1 MRGVARTKLAVLML
15 SGLALSA
22 PFALVAKVQAALVES
37 AASAAVRTL
46 SSVSAPLSPATVAAA
61 PVAAVGVPLAIDAGG
76 EQGGSRAP
84 GTPQAAGAR
93 AKAVA
98 KPQALFVSASTVLQL
113 SQSAA
118 RPQGSFVPQTS
129 QHPAGLRLVG
139 VGALGIGVQDG
150 DILIDAMGIS
160 PRASGEIIG
169 AIIEAR
175 ARRVYALSGT
185 LWRSGHTFRI
195 TVEQPYLGPA

>member
-1 MRGVARTKLAVLML
+1 M
-15 SGLALSA
+15 
-22 PFALVAKVQAALVES
+22 
-37 AASAAVRTL
+37 L
-46 SSVSAPLSPATVAAA
+46 SSVSAPLSPAASPAALVDAA
-61 PVAAVGVPLAIDAGG
+61 PLAFD
-76 EQGGSRAP
+76 AP
-84 GTPQAAGAR
+84 GEPGGASAPGKPKVPGAR

-98 KPQALFVSASTVLQL
+98 KPPALFVSASTVLQL
-113 SQSAA
+113 SKSAA

-175 ARRVYALSGT
+175 ARRVSALSGT

-195 TVEQPYLGPA
+195 TVEQPYLDPA